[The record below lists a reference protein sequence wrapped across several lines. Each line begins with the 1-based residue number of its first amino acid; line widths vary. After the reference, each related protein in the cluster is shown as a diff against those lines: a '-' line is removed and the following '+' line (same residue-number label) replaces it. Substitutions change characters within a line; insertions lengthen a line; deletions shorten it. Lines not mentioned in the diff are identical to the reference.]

1 MIKIQIEVELDED
14 ATKEDGDEIAE
25 GMLYDIKFYDPEED
39 GQDLREHITKYS
51 YRVGH
56 WKEIK

>member
-1 MIKIQIEVELDED
+1 MELDED